1 MIKPEVMQALQQI
14 QVTFPDAKLEWHE
27 DGRGGCWFF
36 LEPVD
41 PGSPYSPRAIWA
53 GGDISAM
60 YPNADV
66 YPVFVS
72 PTLQRVDQRSLGEAI
87 TTGHNFHGRPAIQVS
102 RASRHR
108 NPALDTAANKLIKV
122 LQWLSS
128 R

>member
-1 MIKPEVMQALQQI
+1 MIKLEVVQALNQI
-14 QVTFPDAKLEWHE
+14 QAAFPDAKLEWHE

-41 PGSPYSPRAIWA
+41 PGSLYSTRAIWA
-53 GGDISAM
+53 AGDISAL

-72 PTLQRVDQRSLGEAI
+72 PTLERVDKQGFGPAI

-122 LQWLSS
+122 LEWLST